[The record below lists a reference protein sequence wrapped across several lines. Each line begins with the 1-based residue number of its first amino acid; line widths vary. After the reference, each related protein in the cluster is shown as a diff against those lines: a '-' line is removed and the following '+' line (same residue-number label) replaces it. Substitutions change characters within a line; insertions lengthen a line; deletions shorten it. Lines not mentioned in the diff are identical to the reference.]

1 MLYLQDELR
10 VEDVFKLSPV
20 SAPKFA
26 FDDISDTEDEARIGR
41 GNVHMV

>member
-1 MLYLQDELR
+1 MLYLQDELS

-26 FDDISDTEDEARIGR
+26 FDDVLDTEDEVRIGR
-41 GNVHMV
+41 SHAHIV